1 MKKISFALIMCAI
14 ISSCGAQKQTSS
26 GYKGYQDKP
35 SNETQAAAANRGVK
49 LEAEECEA
57 LASDITAENLREF
70 GNGVSSKESFAT
82 NKALLDA
89 RTKMAQ
95 RIKTYV
101 AGLIVNADSETQ
113 TEGTYTSLSG
123 EAQTAKW
130 NEVVSNAK
138 VLKKNTYVKENGQYN
153 VYVCIEMPKEQ
164 LQKVYEDLSSQKQIS
179 AKVTEKMFIEGLKML
194 QIEK

>member
-1 MKKISFALIMCAI
+1 M
-14 ISSCGAQKQTSS
+14 
-26 GYKGYQDKP
+26 
-35 SNETQAAAANRGVK
+35 
-49 LEAEECEA
+49 
-57 LASDITAENLREF
+57 
-70 GNGVSSKESFAT
+70 
-82 NKALLDA
+82 DA

-123 EAQTAKW
+123 EVQTAKW